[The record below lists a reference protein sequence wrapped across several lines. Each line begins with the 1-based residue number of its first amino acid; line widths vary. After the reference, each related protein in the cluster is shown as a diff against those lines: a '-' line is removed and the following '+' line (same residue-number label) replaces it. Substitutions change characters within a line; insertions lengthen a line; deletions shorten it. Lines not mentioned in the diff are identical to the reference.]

1 MALHISIIGESWVTA
16 ASDPYQPD
24 SKEATYWHARHK
36 LTAAARVLN
45 EKLVSSDITPE
56 LATELTLQIEQ
67 IATRLSAEKQIEG
80 LVDMSREPNRG
91 SVDNIMGE
99 LVAIAGRSHP
109 CTPAL
114 SWAEKGNRIH
124 GTVIFSQAYEGP
136 PGHTHGGWV
145 AGILDHLMGM
155 THVRTGHPGMTGGL
169 SIRYLKPTP
178 LNKTIHVSAEATELD
193 DRRTEVRATMQCD
206 EVTTAT
212 AEAIFVRVDSARFG
226 FDSD

>member
-1 MALHISIIGESWVTA
+1 MTA
-16 ASDPYQPD
+16 ALDPYEPD
-24 SKEATYWHARHK
+24 STEGTYWHARQK

-67 IATRLSAEKQIEG
+67 ITTQLSAAKQIEG
-80 LVDMSREPNRG
+80 VVDMSRQPNRG
-91 SVDNIMGE
+91 TVDNIMGE

-109 CTPAL
+109 CAPTL
-114 SWAEKGNRIH
+114 SWTEEGNRIH
-124 GTVIFSQAYEGP
+124 GTVTFSQAFEGP

-155 THVRTGHPGMTGGL
+155 THVRMGHPGMTGGL

-193 DRRTEVRATMQCD
+193 DRRTEVRAAMRCD

-226 FDSD
+226 FDSG

>member
-1 MALHISIIGESWVTA
+1 MALRIAVIGESWVTA
-16 ASDPYQPD
+16 ALDPYKPD
-24 SKEATYWHARHK
+24 STEATYWHARHK

-67 IATRLSAEKQIEG
+67 ITTQLSAAKQIEG
-80 LVDMSREPNRG
+80 LVDMSRQPNRG
-91 SVDNIMGE
+91 TVDNIMGE

-109 CTPAL
+109 CAPTL
-114 SWAEKGNRIH
+114 SWTEEGNRIH
-124 GTVIFSQAYEGP
+124 GTVTFDQAFEGP

-155 THVRTGHPGMTGGL
+155 THVSTGHPGMTGGL

-193 DRRTEVRATMQCD
+193 DRRTEVRAAMRCD

-226 FDSD
+226 FDSG